1 MILPEVNEQ
10 TSSVKQICNSYISS
24 MELIK
29 KSINTFILEP
39 ELKGKTYESAKEYF
53 AQAYIPLANGIILL
67 SEAIIKAHQQFPQRY
82 IEEVDNNSLDSD
94 ILQGQI
100 QKLEHTIQSMKS
112 VQLGLPAA
120 SVAITGA
127 ITTLRFLQLKIKDKL
142 QRLEVFHGN
151 SSEIFS
157 NIDQLLVSVEKGLS
171 EVTSGKAWNAYTF
184 DSSKLD
190 LEWAKELDAKTFYAK
205 IVETISLENKLNEK
219 DILKLFKV
227 AQENPDVEIPSSV
240 LSYVKENII
249 SILYGLS
256 GSIFSESYKALGVE
270 LKETGEA
277 AIKNFGKDGK
287 IQFKDFPI
295 AKNFIDKDLLNNIN
309 KFFDKT
315 GKFFIRQGNNLT
327 RVGTALGGSLSAAG
341 FAIGMHDDLANEDK
355 TVGVAIAHNATVAGA
370 GLGASALVGLGSTP
384 VGWGIVGVAAVG
396 ISVSILAERAYQ
408 TNFLGFQYVIDSVGE
423 AIQHGIENPV
433 IIGVFPLHY
442 IK

>member
-1 MILPEVNEQ
+1 M
-10 TSSVKQICNSYISS
+10 
-24 MELIK
+24 
-29 KSINTFILEP
+29 
-39 ELKGKTYESAKEYF
+39 
-53 AQAYIPLANGIILL
+53 
-67 SEAIIKAHQQFPQRY
+67 
-82 IEEVDNNSLDSD
+82 
-94 ILQGQI
+94 QGQI

-127 ITTLRFLQLKIKDKL
+127 ITTLRFLQSKIKDKL

-151 SSEIFS
+151 SYEIFS
-157 NIDQLLVSVEKGLS
+157 NIDQLLVSVEKGLK

-184 DSSKLD
+184 DSSKLN

-205 IVETISLENKLNEK
+205 IVKTISLENKLNEK

-227 AQENPDVEIPSSV
+227 ARENPDVEIPSSV

-315 GKFFIRQGNNLT
+315 GKFIIRQGNNLT

-370 GLGASALVGLGSTP
+370 GVGASALVGVALGTNP
-384 VGWGIVGVAAVG
+384 VGGAITLVALAGITVSFGVDLLYKNVP
-396 ISVSILAERAYQ
+396 
-408 TNFLGFQYVIDSVGE
+408 GFQVAVDSVGE
-423 AIQHGIENPV
+423 AIQNNFENPI
-433 IIGVFPLHY
+433 IIGGPFPLY
-442 IK
+442 FMDSVYSESK